1 MRADARARS
10 GPATVSRPLR
20 VALLSHIASA
30 LAPTGAERCLAEI
43 AAGLAARGHAVA
55 AVAPGPWVLAP
66 SLRAAGVHVKIVP
79 LRACWLTYWEPRP
92 WPVVAAK
99 WLRCAWPQP
108 GARRL
113 RRFLAEWRPDA
124 VHVNCL
130 PNLCGAGAARR
141 SGRGWLWQVHEI
153 LPPGVRRRWW
163 ARRLAALG
171 APLVAV
177 SEAVAGWLREEGLGD
192 RVTVVHN
199 GVAIPEPAPDRRVA
213 RAALGLPGE
222 GTLVGFVGQLA
233 PHKGAPLFVEAA
245 ARAMRDVAGL
255 AAVLAGGGHPAHR
268 AAVERAVAATG
279 LASRFHLLPP
289 QPNGEAVIAACD
301 VVCVPTLTPDPLP
314 RVVMEAMAAGRP
326 VVGSAGGG
334 IPEMVEDGSTGVLVP
349 PGDAEAL
356 AGAVARLAGA
366 ADASAAMGA
375 AGRAR
380 CRERFSLAGHL
391 DRMEALLRALSDGA
405 AAAR

>member
-1 MRADARARS
+1 MRVETVPAR
-10 GPATVSRPLR
+10 P
-20 VALLSHIASA
+20 
-30 LAPTGAERCLAEI
+30 
-43 AAGLAARGHAVA
+43 
-55 AVAPGPWVLAP
+55 
-66 SLRAAGVHVKIVP
+66 
-79 LRACWLTYWEPRP
+79 CWLTYWEPRP

-130 PNLCGAGAARR
+130 PNLRGAGAARR
-141 SGRGWLWQVHEI
+141 SGRGWQWQLHEI
-153 LPPGVRRRWW
+153 LPPGARRRWW
-163 ARRLAALG
+163 ARRLAASG

-177 SEAVAGWLREEGLGD
+177 SEAVAGWLRDEGLGD

-199 GVAIPEPAPDRRVA
+199 GVAVPEPAPDRRVA
-213 RAALGLPGE
+213 RAALGLPVE

-233 PHKGAPLFVEAA
+233 PHKGAQLFVEAA
-245 ARAMRDVAGL
+245 ARATHSVPGL
-255 AAVLAGGGHPAHR
+255 DAVLVGGGHLSHR
-268 AAVERAVAATG
+268 TAVERAVAATG
-279 LASRFHLLPP
+279 MGSRFHLVPP

-326 VVGSAGGG
+326 VVGSAAGG
-334 IPEMVEDGSTGVLVP
+334 IPEMVEDGRTGVLVP

-356 AGAVARLAGA
+356 ADAVARLAGA
-366 ADASAAMGA
+366 PDACAAMGG

-380 CRERFSLAGHL
+380 CRERFSLAGHVARIEEL
-391 DRMEALLRALSDGA
+391 LLALR
-405 AAAR
+405 